1 MFTLTIIFL
10 SSIQNTTTIE
20 YMQTYIRVY
29 KDSVRP
35 IYTNNPS
42 IVEYIMKFKNLGDS
56 ILFDDFIYYLFYN
69 TFLHENKIYENIFL

>member
-1 MFTLTIIFL
+1 
-10 SSIQNTTTIE
+10 
-20 YMQTYIRVY
+20 MQTYIRVY

-56 ILFDDFIYYLFYN
+56 II
-69 TFLHENKIYENIFL
+69 